1 MHQLLNLLGLAT
13 RAKKI
18 VTGEEF
24 VVDGIRSGEVKF
36 VFLANDAGVNTTK
49 KITDKS
55 NFYEV
60 ELNNMFNTN
69 ELSSAIGKQNRKVIG
84 VKDIGFAKKMKEIR

>member
-13 RAKKI
+13 RAGKI

-24 VVDGIRSGEVKF
+24 CVMGIRSGEVKYL
-36 VFLANDAGVNTTK
+36 FLASDAGINTAK
-49 KITDKS
+49 KITDKAS
-55 NFYEV
+55 FYKVEV
-60 ELNNMFNTN
+60 NTMFNTQ

-84 VKDIGFAKKMKEIR
+84 IKDIGFAKKMKESR